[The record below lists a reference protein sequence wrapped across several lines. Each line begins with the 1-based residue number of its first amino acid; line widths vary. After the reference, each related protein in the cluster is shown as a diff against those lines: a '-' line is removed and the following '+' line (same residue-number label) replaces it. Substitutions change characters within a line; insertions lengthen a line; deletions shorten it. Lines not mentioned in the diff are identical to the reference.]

1 MGGTSQEKETANP
14 SKKETGKT
22 ATSEVELAEMAQAQ
36 GAVMISKEQ
45 YEGLQRELQ
54 RLQALHSQAIGASG
68 SGDQVETQG
77 ADGNQP
83 NLTEN
88 THQGDTL
95 AGDPQVVKLAE
106 EIPQAQIIK
115 IQVPTQQIL
124 QMQNPTQQIPQMQNP
139 TQIQNTQTQL
149 STQAQILQ
157 NRIPIQHPNQIH
169 FSTQIHPSQIPYQI
183 YQNQTQNP
191 QNHTTHAQIS
201 QA

>member
-1 MGGTSQEKETANP
+1 M
-14 SKKETGKT
+14 
-22 ATSEVELAEMAQAQ
+22 
-36 GAVMISKEQ
+36 
-45 YEGLQRELQ
+45 Y
-54 RLQALHSQAIGASG
+54 SQAIGASG

-83 NLTEN
+83 NLAEN

-106 EIPQAQIIK
+106 EIPQAQILK
-115 IQVPTQQIL
+115 IQVPQV
-124 QMQNPTQQIPQMQNP
+124 PTQQIPQMQNP

-201 QA
+201 QAYIHIPQIQNTQTQIPQAQIPQIHIPQIQTSQVNFPHTHAIQNQATHNTSQHIQTFSPFLTQ

>member
-14 SKKETGKT
+14 SKEEAGKT
-22 ATSEVELAEMAQAQ
+22 TTSEVELAEMAQAQ

-83 NLTEN
+83 NLAEN

-139 TQIQNTQTQL
+139 TQIQNTQT
-149 STQAQILQ
+149 
-157 NRIPIQHPNQIH
+157 
-169 FSTQIHPSQIPYQI
+169 
-183 YQNQTQNP
+183 
-191 QNHTTHAQIS
+191 
-201 QA
+201 